1 MKNNFAFLKKCI
13 LDFSLSLHE
22 EKLYKLY
29 LFLLRLA
36 EANKRTNLTSIV
48 AWDEMVI
55 KHLLDS
61 LVLFKTPWW
70 QETGSLLDV
79 GSGAGFPGLPLA
91 LLFPEKPIYLLEA
104 NKKKIRFLE
113 SIKKE
118 QGLASLRILADR
130 AETIAHDPSYR
141 EKFSLVVA
149 RAVARLP
156 TLLEIT
162 LPFCRLG
169 DFFIAYKGPR
179 AREELA
185 EAEKAGQILGA
196 NFVSSYS
203 YQLPCDKGER
213 VLLVFKKVSATPDKY
228 PRRPGIPEKR
238 PLT

>member
-1 MKNNFAFLKKCI
+1 MNKNFAILKKHI
-13 LDFSLSLHE
+13 LEFNLSLPE
-22 EKLYKLY
+22 EKICKLY

-61 LVLFKTPWW
+61 LVLLKTPWW
-70 QETGSLLDV
+70 QVKGSLLDV

-130 AETIAHDPSYR
+130 AETIAHDP
-141 EKFSLVVA
+141 
-149 RAVARLP
+149 
-156 TLLEIT
+156 
-162 LPFCRLG
+162 
-169 DFFIAYKGPR
+169 
-179 AREELA
+179 
-185 EAEKAGQILGA
+185 
-196 NFVSSYS
+196 
-203 YQLPCDKGER
+203 
-213 VLLVFKKVSATPDKY
+213 
-228 PRRPGIPEKR
+228 
-238 PLT
+238 